1 MPEYKKVGYLT
12 SSFKLF
18 HLKDQNK
25 KEFSYHYHDFHKL
38 KILYSLLVAYL
49 INVYLTYL
57 YYIRHYI
64 FCKYM

>member
-25 KEFSYHYHDFHKL
+25 KEFS
-38 KILYSLLVAYL
+38 SLSRFSQDPDPVEW
-49 INVYLTYL
+49 
-57 YYIRHYI
+57 
-64 FCKYM
+64 

>member
-25 KEFSYHYHDFHKL
+25 KGVFLSLSRFSQDPDP
-38 KILYSLLVAYL
+38 VEW
-49 INVYLTYL
+49 
-57 YYIRHYI
+57 
-64 FCKYM
+64 

>member
-25 KEFSYHYHDFHKL
+25 KEFSYHYHDFCL
-38 KILYSLLVAYL
+38 SCALLPGALPY
-49 INVYLTYL
+49 
-57 YYIRHYI
+57 
-64 FCKYM
+64 C

>member
-25 KEFSYHYHDFHKL
+25 RSFP
-38 KILYSLLVAYL
+38 IT
-49 INVYLTYL
+49 IT
-57 YYIRHYI
+57 I
-64 FCKYM
+64 FTRS